1 MATTTIPSNLNG
13 NSANQT
19 NMLNASIGEYL
30 TRLASQEG
38 LYVGLGLGAVLGGLL
53 VTRDIKTTLG
63 SAFSV
68 LALVERLV
76 TELGEA
82 ASAGGLK

>member
-1 MATTTIPSNLNG
+1 MATATTKTINLNG
-13 NSANQT
+13 NSPNQAD
-19 NMLNASIGEYL
+19 MLNATIGEYL
-30 TRLASQEG
+30 IRLASQEG

-53 VTRDIKTTLG
+53 ATRNIKTTLG

-76 TELGEA
+76 TELKND
-82 ASAGGLK
+82 SAIR